1 MSADAKTS
9 NVTHSILIAIA
20 LVAVATVLWLI
31 VDALVIG
38 FGAIVFATV
47 LRAISEPLQRKT
59 GWSERWS
66 VIAAVVGLVIL
77 AALLCWLFG
86 AQTAHEFAELRERL
100 PAATEKFKTWLERWP
115 AGQAAIN
122 AVKQA
127 TGNGEALS
135 NLGSI
140 AGAALAGV
148 GNLLLILFAGIYFA
162 LDPKLY
168 RNGALRLLPPARRP
182 QVGQALDDA
191 GTALKKWL
199 VAQLLVMAAVGTLTG
214 VGLALVGVPL
224 ALTLG
229 LLMALLEFVPVI
241 GPIAAAVPG
250 LLLAF
255 AKGPEV
261 ALYALLIYV
270 AVQQVESNLITPLM
284 QRWAVEL
291 PPVVA
296 LLSIVACGLLFGVMG
311 VIFATPI
318 AVVVMALVQHL
329 YVEDTL
335 EHHRPAAKSPGRGSA
350 RQSH

>member
-1 MSADAKTS
+1 MSADAKT
-9 NVTHSILIAIA
+9 TDATRTILIAIG
-20 LVAVATVLWLI
+20 LVAIATILWLI
-31 VDALVIG
+31 TDALLIG

-47 LRAISEPLQRKT
+47 LRTIAGPLQRRA

-66 VIAAVVGLVIL
+66 VVAAVFGLLIL

-86 AQTAHEFAELRERL
+86 AQAAHEFAELREQL
-100 PAATEKFKTWLERWP
+100 PVATQKFKAWVERWP
-115 AGQAAIN
+115 AGRTAIETLR
-122 AVKQA
+122 QG

-135 NLGSI
+135 NLSTL
-140 AGAALAGV
+140 AGAALGGV
-148 GNLLLILFAGIYFA
+148 GNLLLIVFAGIYFA

-191 GTALKKWL
+191 GLALRKWL
-199 VAQLLVMAAVGTLTG
+199 SAQLIVMAVVGTLTG
-214 VGLALVGVPL
+214 VGLALLGVPL
-224 ALTLG
+224 ALSLG
-229 LLMALLEFVPVI
+229 LLMGLLEFVPLV
-241 GPIAAAVPG
+241 GPIIASVPG

-261 ALYALLIYV
+261 ALYAALIYI
-270 AVQQVESNLITPLM
+270 AVQQVESNLITPLV

-296 LLSIVACGLLFGVMG
+296 LLSIVACGLLFGFLG

-318 AVVVMALVQHL
+318 AVVMLALVQHL

-335 EHHRPAAKSPGRGSA
+335 EHHRPAAKSPA
-350 RQSH
+350 RDCARRAR

>member
-1 MSADAKTS
+1 MSANTNTTDATRY
-9 NVTHSILIAIA
+9 ILIAIA
-20 LVAVATVLWLI
+20 LVAVAVILWVI
-31 VDALVIG
+31 ADALLIA
-38 FGAIVFATV
+38 FGAIVFAAV
-47 LRAISEPLQRKT
+47 LRTIAEPLHRRT

-66 VIAAVVGLVIL
+66 VIAAVIGLLII

-86 AQTAHEFAELRERL
+86 AQAAHEFAELREQL
-100 PAATEKFKTWLERWP
+100 PAATQKFKAWVERWP
-115 AGQAAIN
+115 AGQTAIETL
-122 AVKQA
+122 KQG

-135 NLGSI
+135 NLSTL
-140 AGAALAGV
+140 AGAALGGL

-182 QVGQALDDA
+182 QVGRALDDA
-191 GTALKKWL
+191 GVALRKWL
-199 VAQLLVMAAVGTLTG
+199 SAQLIVMAAVGTLTG
-214 VGLALVGVPL
+214 VGLALLGVPL

-229 LLMALLEFVPVI
+229 LLMGLLEFVPLI
-241 GPIAAAVPG
+241 GPIAASVPG

-255 AKGPEV
+255 ATGPEL
-261 ALYALLIYV
+261 ALYAALIYV
-270 AVQQVESNLITPLM
+270 AVQQIESNLITPLV

-296 LLSIVACGLLFGVMG
+296 LLSIVACGLLFGVLG

-318 AVVVMALVQHL
+318 AVVLLALVQHL

-335 EHHRPAAKSPGRGSA
+335 ENHRPAPKPAARSPRHRA
-350 RQSH
+350 E

>member
-1 MSADAKTS
+1 MSADAKTTDATRY
-9 NVTHSILIAIA
+9 VLIAIA
-20 LVAVATVLWLI
+20 LVAIAAVLWLTI
-31 VDALVIG
+31 DALLIG
-38 FGAIVFATV
+38 FGAIVFATL
-47 LRAISEPLQRKT
+47 LRTIAEPLQRRT
-59 GWSERWS
+59 GWSDRWS
-66 VIAAVVGLVIL
+66 VIAAVFGLLIL

-86 AQTAHEFAELRERL
+86 AQAAHEFAELRERL
-100 PAATEKFKTWLERWP
+100 PAATQKFKAWVERWP
-115 AGQAAIN
+115 AGQAAIETF
-122 AVKQA
+122 KQG

-135 NLGSI
+135 NLSAI
-140 AGAALAGV
+140 AGAALGGL

-191 GTALKKWL
+191 GIALRKWL
-199 VAQLLVMAAVGTLTG
+199 SAQLLVMAAVGTLTG
-214 VGLALVGVPL
+214 IGLALLGVPL

-229 LLMALLEFVPVI
+229 LLMGLLEFVPLV
-241 GPIAAAVPG
+241 GPIAASVPG

-255 AKGPEV
+255 AIGPEI
-261 ALYALLIYV
+261 ALYAALIYI
-270 AVQQVESNLITPLM
+270 AVQQVESNLITPLV

-296 LLSIVACGLLFGVMG
+296 LLSIVACGLLFGVLG

-335 EHHRPAAKSPGRGSA
+335 ENHRPAAKTAA
-350 RQSH
+350 RPARSRAA